1 LGHQGPRHAIGITI
15 LIGYLGVTGSFFSL
29 RGGNL
34 GRLRILAVSL
44 VIFGTGCG
52 NQPIETESSSDGSR
66 PLSVGSTPTQARSAD
81 GAYISRLEHIVDDQ
95 ATSGEPIQG
104 SDGLTMADLDQDG
117 NLDFVTT
124 RGNSSPYDGVLWLE
138 QVRSEVPLPSFQQA
152 READSP
158 ELVSAN

>member
-1 LGHQGPRHAIGITI
+1 
-15 LIGYLGVTGSFFSL
+15 
-29 RGGNL
+29 
-34 GRLRILAVSL
+34 
-44 VIFGTGCG
+44 
-52 NQPIETESSSDGSR
+52 
-66 PLSVGSTPTQARSAD
+66 
-81 GAYISRLEHIVDDQ
+81 
-95 ATSGEPIQG
+95 
-104 SDGLTMADLDQDG
+104 MADLDQDG